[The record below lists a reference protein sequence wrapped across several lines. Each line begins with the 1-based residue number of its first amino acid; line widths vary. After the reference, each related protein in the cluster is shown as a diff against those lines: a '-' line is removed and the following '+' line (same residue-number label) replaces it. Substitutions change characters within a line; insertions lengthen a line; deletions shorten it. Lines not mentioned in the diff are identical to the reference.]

1 MLNITSNTLVRK
13 EHDGWW
19 APVPEAELWLL
30 VDEESL
36 SSLEDS
42 ELLSLLSEPEAEES
56 DSAEEDAEE
65 EEEGEELSGSISG
78 FCATM
83 TFGVFLR
90 CSRNSSLIK
99 NIMLNSA

>member
-1 MLNITSNTLVRK
+1 M
-13 EHDGWW
+13 
-19 APVPEAELWLL
+19 
-30 VDEESL
+30 DEESL

-56 DSAEEDAEE
+56 DSEEEDAEE
-65 EEEGEELSGSISG
+65 EEEGEDLFGSTSG

-90 CSRNSSLIK
+90 CSRNSSLIR
-99 NIMLNSA
+99 NIISVRFCLEGNCEIIL